1 MTCEKYLYEVLPDV
15 KKVALSSG
23 QDVALLQDDRKA
35 VHSFCFLLQ
44 TASGDLN
51 SQSGQWH

>member
-15 KKVALSSG
+15 KKLALSSG